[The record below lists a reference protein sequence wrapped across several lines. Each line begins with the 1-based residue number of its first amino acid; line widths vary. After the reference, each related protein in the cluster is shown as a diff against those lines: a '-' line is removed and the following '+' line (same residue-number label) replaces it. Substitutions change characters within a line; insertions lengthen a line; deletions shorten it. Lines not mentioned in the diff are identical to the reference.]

1 MEQYCKITINANC
14 LLQTE
19 VLVQP
24 LGKGQEVVLNRP
36 KALNALNLNMVHLL
50 RPHYTV
56 PLGSFPRH

>member
-1 MEQYCKITINANC
+1 VVQA
-14 LLQTE
+14 E

-56 PLGSFPRH
+56 RREPALAPVAAVRRGG

>member
-1 MEQYCKITINANC
+1 
-14 LLQTE
+14 

-24 LGKGQEVVLNRP
+24 LGKGQEVILNRP

-56 PLGSFPRH
+56 RRGREPALATVWHLALTHAGRCVG